1 MKVALCLSGLEP
13 ADFTRRALEK
23 LPAAVEFTLLYVVDT
38 RPAEELNFMRRT
50 HLFGSRTGSQHR
62 HDMRTA
68 DQDLGSQILAEAAAQ
83 IENYQGGQHQ
93 IEAQLIFEGRPER
106 EIIAYLDRSPVDL
119 VVIGTRFQGDLKA
132 SAPPP
137 PPPPRPGPEPLPP
150 LEPRAGRGPQSIPP
164 IARFIIDHALC
175 DILIL
180 K

>member
-23 LPAAVEFTLLYVVDT
+23 LPPAVEFCLLYVIDT
-38 RPAEELNFMRRT
+38 RPAEELNFVRRS
-50 HLFGSRTGSQHR
+50 HLFGSRTGNQHR
-62 HDMRTA
+62 QDMRTA
-68 DQDLGSQILAEAAAQ
+68 DQDLGSQVLAEAAAL
-83 IENYQGGQHQ
+83 IENYQGGQLQ

-106 EIIAYLDRSPVDL
+106 EIISYLDRNPVDM
-119 VVIGTRFQGDLKA
+119 VVIGTRFQGDLN
-132 SAPPP
+132 APPP
-137 PPPPRPGPEPLPP
+137 PPPPKPGPEPLPP
-150 LEPRAGRGPQSIPP
+150 IEPRAGRGPHSIPP

>member
-23 LPAAVEFTLLYVVDT
+23 LPSAVEFTLLYVIDT
-38 RPAEELNFMRRT
+38 RPAEELNFVRRS

-68 DQDLGSQILAEAAAQ
+68 DQELGSQVLAEAAAL
-83 IENYQGGQHQ
+83 IESHQGGRHQ
-93 IEAQLIFEGRPER
+93 VEAQLIFEGRPER
-106 EIIAYLDRSPVDL
+106 EIISYLDRNPVDL
-119 VVIGTRFQGDLKA
+119 VVIGTRFQGDLDV
-132 SAPPP
+132 PPP
-137 PPPPRPGPEPLPP
+137 PPPPPKNAPEPLPP
-150 LEPRAGRGPQSIPP
+150 LEPKAGRGPHSIPP
-164 IARFIIDHALC
+164 IARFVIDHALC